1 MKRSD
6 YKPLG
11 DYIALVNER
20 NRDLAITHLVGVSIE
35 KKFIPSIANIIGTD
49 LSPYKIIRHNQF
61 AYGPVTS
68 RNGEKITIALYKD
81 TEDGILSQAYEVFRI
96 KEEEV
101 LMPEYLML
109 WVQRPEFDR
118 YARFKSHGSV
128 RELFSWEEMCNVMLP
143 VPPIAEQ
150 RKIVEQYQTIERRI
164 KNNEALIQKLE
175 ATAQALY
182 HHTFVEG
189 IDKENLPEGWRMGKL
204 RELGK
209 DIICGKTPSTEIPEN
224 FGNYIPFIT
233 IPDMHNKVFIFHTE
247 RMLSETGEQTQKNKT
262 IPEDSV
268 CVSCIGTPGLVT
280 ITTQS
285 SQTNQQINSIIP
297 REEWMLYYIYMVS
310 LSLEKIITEYGT
322 GGAVLSNLSKS
333 QFENLLVLIPDNT
346 TLLRF
351 HKQVVGL
358 FSNIKKYQKEA
369 LLLDELRKIIMSKVY

>member
-96 KEEEV
+96 KDEEV

-189 IDKENLPEGWRMGKL
+189 IDKENLPEGWRMGTIKDFCKEIKSGGTPDRSVPKYWDKKDFRWMKSGEVQNNIVIDVEEWISVDGLTNSSAKL
-204 RELGK
+204 IPKETITMAMYGATASQVAYIACETATNQACCNMICKNHEEAAYLYFALKEKQDSIRILANGGAQENLSQELIASQSILIPNNPNEYLPYSK
-209 DIICGKTPSTEIPEN
+209 LLNHIIAVSKENLSLKTILN
-224 FGNYIPFIT
+224 LI
-233 IPDMHNKVFIFHTE
+233 
-247 RMLSETGEQTQKNKT
+247 TQK
-262 IPEDSV
+262 
-268 CVSCIGTPGLVT
+268 
-280 ITTQS
+280 
-285 SQTNQQINSIIP
+285 
-297 REEWMLYYIYMVS
+297 
-310 LSLEKIITEYGT
+310 LS
-322 GGAVLSNLSKS
+322 
-333 QFENLLVLIPDNT
+333 
-346 TLLRF
+346 
-351 HKQVVGL
+351 
-358 FSNIKKYQKEA
+358 
-369 LLLDELRKIIMSKVY
+369 

>member
-81 TEDGILSQAYEVFRI
+81 TEDGTLSQAYEVFRI
-96 KEEEV
+96 KDEEV

-204 RELGK
+204 GDVIECFDYMRRPL
-209 DIICGKTPSTEIPEN
+209 
-224 FGNYIPFIT
+224 
-233 IPDMHNKVFIFHTE
+233 
-247 RMLSETGEQTQKNKT
+247 
-262 IPEDSV
+262 
-268 CVSCIGTPGLVT
+268 
-280 ITTQS
+280 S
-285 SQTNQQINSIIP
+285 SQEREGKESKYPYYGATSIMDYIDDYIFDGDYILMGEDGSVIGVDGKPYLQHVHGKCWINNHAHVLHGKNYFDNNILYLTLKNTVISNYVTGAVQLKLNQRNMNSIPILIP
-297 REEWMLYYIYMVS
+297 CESVLKD
-310 LSLEKIITEYGT
+310 LSSALKPIMNYVFTIEKESTKLIHIQDLIT
-322 GGAVLSNLSKS
+322 SNL
-333 QFENLLVLIPDNT
+333 
-346 TLLRF
+346 
-351 HKQVVGL
+351 
-358 FSNIKKYQKEA
+358 
-369 LLLDELRKIIMSKVY
+369 

>member
-1 MKRSD
+1 MKRND

-68 RNGEKITIALYKD
+68 RNGDKITIALYKD

-96 KEEEV
+96 KDEKV

-128 RELFSWEEMCNVMLP
+128 REIFSWEEMCNVMLP

-182 HHTFVEG
+182 HRTFVEG
-189 IDKENLPEGWRMGKL
+189 IDKKNLPEGWRMGRLKDIASICS
-204 RELGK
+204 GK
-209 DIICGKTPSTEIPEN
+209 DHQN
-224 FGNYIPFIT
+224 
-233 IPDMHNKVFIFHTE
+233 
-247 RMLSETGEQTQKNKT
+247 
-262 IPEDSV
+262 
-268 CVSCIGTPGLVT
+268 
-280 ITTQS
+280 
-285 SQTNQQINSIIP
+285 
-297 REEWMLYYIYMVS
+297 
-310 LSLEKIITEYGT
+310 
-322 GGAVLSNLSKS
+322 LSNGAHPVYGSGGLMRYCN
-333 QFENLLVLIPDNT
+333 QFLYEGESVLIPRKGTLNNVMYRNEAFWTVDTMFYTKMNVENVALFLFFTVDKIDFMSQDSGTTVPSNT
-346 TLLRF
+346 T
-351 HKQVVGL
+351 KAIE
-358 FSNIKKYQKEA
+358 NIKIIIPKGEVLKSFDFKCKKIMKYIDDITKENIA
-369 LLLDELRKIIMSKVY
+369 CKKVHEILICETI

>member
-20 NRDLAITHLVGVSIE
+20 NRDLTITHLVGVSIE

-96 KEEEV
+96 KDEEV

-128 RELFSWEEMCNVMLP
+128 REIFSWEEMCNVMLP

-150 RKIVEQYQTIERRI
+150 RKIVKQYQTIERRI

-189 IDKENLPEGWRMGKL
+189 IDKENLPEGWRMGVL
-204 RELGK
+204 S
-209 DIICGKTPSTEIPEN
+209 DIMQITSGKTAIDKVETKTDVYQYPVAGAS
-224 FGNYIPFIT
+224 GT
-233 IPDMHNKVFIFHTE
+233 IGYSSHYNTNDRI
-247 RMLSETGEQTQKNKT
+247 
-262 IPEDSV
+262 
-268 CVSCIGTPGLVT
+268 
-280 ITTQS
+280 ITTG
-285 SQTNQQINSIIP
+285 
-297 REEWMLYYIYMVS
+297 RV
-310 LSLEKIITEYGT
+310 GT
-322 GGAVLSNLSKS
+322 LGVVRKYNEPIWCADN
-333 QFENLLVLIPDNT
+333 VLIANSQQYEYSFMLLKHINYEEILKGGVQALITQSELNNYPILLPNPKVLTMFEKKSSVISQIIHNFEQENVILQKMMTLT
-346 TLLRF
+346 T
-351 HKQVVGL
+351 
-358 FSNIKKYQKEA
+358 
-369 LLLDELRKIIMSKVY
+369 SKLS

>member
-1 MKRSD
+1 MKRND

-11 DYIALVNER
+11 DYITLVNER

-96 KEEEV
+96 KDEEV

-175 ATAQALY
+175 ATAQTLY

-204 RELGK
+204 GDVCKYANEK
-209 DIICGKTPSTEIPEN
+209 ISSHEIESSKYISTEDMLKDKMGIEKTSVLPEN
-224 FGNYIPFIT
+224 TNVTAYKQNDILISNIRPYYKKIWYATCDGGCSTDVLCYRADNQKYSKFLYHTLYDNRFFNYVVAGCKGTKMPRGDKYWNMEYCIT
-233 IPDMHNKVFIFHTE
+233 IPLIQTLDQFNN
-247 RMLSETGEQTQKNKT
+247 ET
-262 IPEDSV
+262 
-268 CVSCIGTPGLVT
+268 
-280 ITTQS
+280 
-285 SQTNQQINSIIP
+285 
-297 REEWMLYYIYMVS
+297 
-310 LSLEKIITEYGT
+310 
-322 GGAVLSNLSKS
+322 
-333 QFENLLVLIPDNT
+333 
-346 TLLRF
+346 
-351 HKQVVGL
+351 
-358 FSNIKKYQKEA
+358 
-369 LLLDELRKIIMSKVY
+369 LLLDNHIQLLLQENDILRSLLTLFTSKLS